1 MPIETR
7 SPAPT
12 EREKGAMTPERQGPC
27 RPVWSSDEILRG
39 GRLAVILHEGCEY
52 RLQLTR
58 GNKLLLT
65 K

>member
-7 SPAPT
+7 PPASS
-12 EREKGAMTPERQGPC
+12 EQEKGAMAPERRGAP

-39 GRLAVILHEGCEY
+39 GRQAVILHEGSEY
-52 RLQLTR
+52 RLQVTR